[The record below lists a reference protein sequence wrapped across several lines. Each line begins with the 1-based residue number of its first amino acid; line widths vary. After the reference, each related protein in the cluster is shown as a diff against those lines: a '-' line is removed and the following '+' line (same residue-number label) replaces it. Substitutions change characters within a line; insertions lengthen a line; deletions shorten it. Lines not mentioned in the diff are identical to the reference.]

1 MSAGNNVTQKVSS
14 RPFQTQKW
22 VNELDLGADL
32 YKPNECSTGF
42 FLSRSICLD

>member
-1 MSAGNNVTQKVSS
+1 MSTGNNVPQKVSS
-14 RPFQTQKW
+14 RTFQTQKL

-42 FLSRSICLD
+42 FLSRSIRLE